1 MKLEKGKKAGTR
13 QGMRHNVETMLKAG
27 YSPKRARGAA
37 YGEVGMEKKARRDE
51 SKGMKKA
58 MHEKREDKAHKDVM
72 KHLMKDNKEMRAELK
87 EHKKLINQLKKSK

>member
-13 QGMRHNVETMLKAG
+13 KGMRHNVETMLKAG
-27 YSPKRARGAA
+27 YTPKRARGAA

-58 MHEKREDKAHKDVM
+58 MS
-72 KHLMKDNKEMRAELK
+72 
-87 EHKKLINQLKKSK
+87 KKKTTRTSKKK

>member
-13 QGMRHNVETMLKAG
+13 KGMRHNVETMLKAG

-51 SKGMKKA
+51 SKGMKNA
-58 MHEKREDKAHKDVM
+58 MDKAHRDAV
-72 KHLMKDNKEMRAELK
+72 KHLQKDNKEMRAELK
-87 EHKKLINQLKKSK
+87 EHKKLINELKKAKK